1 MMMLRVDPND
11 ALPAYEQIRSQV
23 VRMVVMGTLGE
34 GTQLPTIRQLA
45 ADLGL
50 AKGTVAKAYELLEA
64 DNVVSTHGRS
74 GTFIAPQE
82 PAPPA
87 ERRSEL
93 DTASDA
99 YIVAAKQ
106 IGATLKETI
115 AAIKRNWNEA

>member
-1 MMMLRVDPND
+1 MMLRVDPTD
-11 ALPAYEQIRSQV
+11 AVPAYEQIRSQV
-23 VRMVVMGTLGE
+23 VRMVVMGTLEE

-45 ADLGL
+45 ADLEL

-82 PAPPA
+82 VAPAA

-99 YIVAAKQ
+99 YVVAAKQ
-106 IGATLKETI
+106 VGATLDE
-115 AAIKRNWNEA
+115 AIEAMERNWTDT